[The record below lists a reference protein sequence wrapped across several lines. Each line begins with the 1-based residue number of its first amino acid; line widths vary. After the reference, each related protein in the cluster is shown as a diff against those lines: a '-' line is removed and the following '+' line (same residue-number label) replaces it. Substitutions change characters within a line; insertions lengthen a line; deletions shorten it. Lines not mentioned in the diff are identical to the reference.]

1 MEVISVA
8 EKDRSD
14 YFRVR
19 RKSMQ
24 QYSFL
29 IDKERA
35 EKFEAK
41 LAEKNIGKTEWFR
54 QKIYEEINR

>member
-1 MEVISVA
+1 MA

-14 YFRVR
+14 YFRAR

-41 LAEKNIGKTEWFR
+41 LAKKNIGKTEWFR
-54 QKIYEEINR
+54 QKIDEEINR

>member
-1 MEVISVA
+1 MA
-8 EKDRSD
+8 EKDRTD
-14 YFRVR
+14 YFRAR

-54 QKIYEEINR
+54 QKIDEEINR